1 MWVPA
6 KCNSVR
12 ESFSFS
18 LNRPSN
24 KRYCKTIWEYKYTTG
39 QKEYR
44 PEGISDRQR
53 AHAIKR
59 MTTIRLSGYNKC
71 LQPALISFRQDC
83 DNSISIINSFVN
95 NWRIVPSKCYKKHL
109 EFRYNNKKLMV
120 EIGIKFLYNN
130 GRRQERG
137 IFAYYLVGKIPY

>member
-53 AHAIKR
+53 AHAIKPVSYTHLDVYKR
-59 MTTIRLSGYNKC
+59 QPKDKKESIPAGTKLYACPAYPYTDQSGKQEEIPLVRTERLG
-71 LQPALISFRQDC
+71 
-83 DNSISIINSFVN
+83 
-95 NWRIVPSKCYKKHL
+95 
-109 EFRYNNKKLMV
+109 
-120 EIGIKFLYNN
+120 
-130 GRRQERG
+130 
-137 IFAYYLVGKIPY
+137 